1 MNKVLLT
8 SIIDDAVEKLKADL
22 KIVIDKDDNFDFRLS
37 NNLVSGT
44 TETRLEVRDNN
55 GMVVWSM
62 CIDNRK
68 IDIKEEAVTM
78 P

>member
-8 SIIDDAVEKLKADL
+8 SIIDDAVEKLKANL
-22 KIVIDKDDNFDFRLS
+22 KTVIDKDDNFDFRLS

-44 TETRLEVRDNN
+44 SETKLEVRDSH
-55 GMVVWSM
+55 GMVIWSM
-62 CIDNRK
+62 SIDNGK
-68 IDIKEEAVTM
+68 IDIKEEAITM